1 MKPKYVAIF
10 SALLA
15 SACCIGPL
23 LLVAMG
29 VGIGAVFISR
39 YPWFFVIGALA
50 VLTWAWA
57 KYLREKTTC
66 NCKHKPIEARRSGMF
81 TLLIAT
87 VIVLGFVGLNLSR
100 YAFASPPALAR
111 TQAPVGDGLNRVV
124 IPVEGLSCVTCEIPV
139 RNSLK
144 RIDGVKSV
152 HVSVASKNAMVD
164 YEPAKTSPKQL
175 VAAINSTGYRASLP
189 NK

>member
-15 SACCIGPL
+15 SACCVGPL
-23 LLVAMG
+23 LLVTIG
-29 VGIGAVFISR
+29 VGTGAVFIGR
-39 YPWFFVIGALA
+39 YHWFFVIGGLA

-57 KYLREKTTC
+57 KYLREKTIC
-66 NCKHKPIEARRSGMF
+66 NCEHKPMEWRRSAMF

-87 VIVLGFVGLNLSR
+87 VMVLGFVGLNLSR
-100 YAFASPPALAR
+100 YAFASTPPLA
-111 TQAPVGDGLNRVV
+111 QAQVGDDLSRVV
-124 IPVEGLSCVTCEIPV
+124 IPVEGLRCVICEIPV

-144 RIDGVKSV
+144 RIDGVKSAR
-152 HVSVASKNAMVD
+152 VSAASNTATVD
-164 YEPAKTSPKQL
+164 YEPAKTSPEQL

>member
-23 LLVAMG
+23 LLVAIG
-29 VGIGAVFISR
+29 VDTGAVFIGR
-39 YPWFFVIGALA
+39 HHRFFVIGGLA

-57 KYLREKTTC
+57 KYLREKTIC
-66 NCKHKPIEARRSGMF
+66 NCEHKPMEGRRSAVF

-87 VIVLGFVGLNLSR
+87 VMVLGFVGLNLSR
-100 YAFASPPALAR
+100 YAFARTPPSAQR
-111 TQAPVGDGLNRVV
+111 QAPVGDGLNRVV
-124 IPVEGLSCVTCEIPV
+124 IPVEGLRCVTCEIPV

-152 HVSVASKNAMVD
+152 HVSVASKTAMAD
-164 YEPAKTSPKQL
+164 YEAAKTSPEQL
-175 VAAINSTGYRASLP
+175 VAAINSIGYRASLP

>member
-1 MKPKYVAIF
+1 MKPKYVAIL

-15 SACCIGPL
+15 SACCIGPFL
-23 LLVAMG
+23 LAAIS
-29 VGIGAVFISR
+29 VGAGAVLAGR
-39 YPWFFVIGALA
+39 YHWFFVIGGLA

-57 KYLREKTTC
+57 KYLREKMVC
-66 NCKHKPIEARRSGMF
+66 DCEHKPMEGRRSGMV

-87 VIVLGFVGLNLSR
+87 VMVLGFFGLNLSR
-100 YAFASPPALAR
+100 YTFASTPALAR
-111 TQAPVGDGLNRVV
+111 TQAPVGDGLSRVV

-139 RNSLK
+139 RSSLK

-152 HVSVASKNAMVD
+152 HVSVASKTTMVD
-164 YEPAKTSPKQL
+164 YEPAKTNPEQL